1 MFHDPEGECYAS
13 VRVPHDGGSHRETHK
28 LKSSGFLLWL
38 LHVYYRNTF
47 GTPNSNAM
55 STALNTLE
63 ARARYDGPEHIVFVR
78 TAACDDKIFID
89 LCDKRWR
96 AIEVDAGGWR
106 VVNEPSVRFRRSPGM
121 LALPQPEHGD
131 PKDGMVKLRA
141 LLRIRDED
149 EFVIVV
155 SCLLA
160 ALRGRGP
167 FPVVIFTGEPG
178 ATKTTTVKALRSL
191 IDPNS
196 SPVRS
201 PPRVPQDLYVA
212 ANAGY
217 VLCFNN
223 LSNLPDWLWDA
234 FCVVTEGS
242 GHSQRALYNRMK
254 ACCLPARRSF

>member
-1 MFHDPEGECYAS
+1 
-13 VRVPHDGGSHRETHK
+13 
-28 LKSSGFLLWL
+28 
-38 LHVYYRNTF
+38 
-47 GTPNSNAM
+47 M
-55 STALNTLE
+55 STALSTLE

-96 AIEVDAGGWR
+96 AIEVDASGWR

-121 LALPQPEHGD
+121 LALPEPEHGD
-131 PKDGMVKLRA
+131 PKDGLVKLRA

-191 IDPNS
+191 IDLNS

-201 PPRVPQDLYVA
+201 PPRVHRRTSMSRPTQDTCSASTTCPISQTGCRTRSALSPKAVA
-212 ANAGY
+212 IVSAR
-217 VLCFNN
+217 FT
-223 LSNLPDWLWDA
+223 P
-234 FCVVTEGS
+234 T
-242 GHSQRALYNRMK
+242 RMK